1 MVRFFDPLLEEK
13 KNLYQLHLSMEWNFA
28 LTVHKGIFVVY
39 YWRIKNQLSS
49 KVL

>member
-28 LTVHKGIFVVY
+28 LTVHKRHLCGITGE
-39 YWRIKNQLSS
+39 
-49 KVL
+49 